1 MVADMTA
8 PVRRTINDAILGK
21 PPMTDSQD
29 RDILVV
35 TTTVATLA
43 QGNALARSL
52 VEARLA
58 ACVQVDAVQSVYR
71 WGEKLC
77 DEAEV
82 RLLLKTV
89 AAKSEAMEAFF
100 QQHHPY
106 DVPEFVATTM
116 RASAAYAEWVRK

>member
-1 MVADMTA
+1 
-8 PVRRTINDAILGK
+8 
-21 PPMTDSQD
+21 MTDSQD

-43 QGNALARSL
+43 QGNALAKSL

-77 DEAEV
+77 EEAEV
-82 RLLLKTV
+82 RLTVKTV
-89 AAKSEAMEAFF
+89 AAKAEALEAFF
-100 QQHHPY
+100 KQQHPY
-106 DVPEFVATTM
+106 DVPEFLATTM
-116 RASAAYAEWVRK
+116 QASAAYGDWVRKELA

>member
-1 MVADMTA
+1 MT
-8 PVRRTINDAILGK
+8 G
-21 PPMTDSQD
+21 SQD

-43 QGNALARSL
+43 QGQALARSL

-82 RLLLKTV
+82 RLTAKTLTS
-89 AAKSEAMEAFF
+89 KSDALQAFF
-100 QQHHPY
+100 QEHHPY
-106 DVPEFVATTM
+106 DVPEFLAMTLQ
-116 RASAAYAEWVRK
+116 ASAAYAGWVRNEVS

>member
-1 MVADMTA
+1 MT
-8 PVRRTINDAILGK
+8 G
-21 PPMTDSQD
+21 SQD
-29 RDILVV
+29 RDILLV
-35 TTTVATLA
+35 TTTVSTLA
-43 QGNALARSL
+43 QGQALARSL

-82 RLLLKTV
+82 RLTAKTLSS
-89 AAKSEAMEAFF
+89 KSEALQAFF
-100 QQHHPY
+100 RERHPY

-116 RASAAYAEWVRK
+116 QASEAYADWVRNEVT

>member
-1 MVADMTA
+1 MD
-8 PVRRTINDAILGK
+8 
-21 PPMTDSQD
+21 DSQD

-35 TTTVATLA
+35 TTTGSTLA
-43 QGNALARSL
+43 QGQALAKAL

-82 RLLLKTV
+82 RLTVKTV
-89 AAKSEAMEAFF
+89 AGKGEALQAYLA
-100 QQHHPY
+100 QHHPY
-106 DVPEFVATTM
+106 DVPEFVSVTLQ
-116 RASAAYAEWVRK
+116 ASAAYAAWVRKEVL